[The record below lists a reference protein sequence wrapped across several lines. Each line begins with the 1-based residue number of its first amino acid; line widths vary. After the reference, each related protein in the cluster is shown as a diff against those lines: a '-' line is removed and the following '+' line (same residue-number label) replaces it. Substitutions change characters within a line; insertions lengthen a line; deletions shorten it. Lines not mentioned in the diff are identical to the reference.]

1 MKNDIRNL
9 YWPGLYNVKFVHNC
23 SGSILV
29 TLEMNEQIDNFTN
42 FRPAVNPKWH
52 PRTHNCVAVKS
63 YRRHNNFSVVWIEN
77 LSNSKH
83 FHISAMSNY
92 TLTMTFF
99 ELTVVTAT
107 SCPSRRRSFD
117 GFNYSPSKG
126 KTH

>member
-29 TLEMNEQIDNFTN
+29 EMNEVGLRPMIRSDKYNVTN
-42 FRPAVNPKWH
+42 FRPAVNPKRH
-52 PRTHNCVAVKS
+52 PLTYNCVAVKS

-83 FHISAMSNY
+83 FHISAMSHY
-92 TLTMTFF
+92 RITLTS
-99 ELTVVTAT
+99 L
-107 SCPSRRRSFD
+107 
-117 GFNYSPSKG
+117 
-126 KTH
+126 

>member
-29 TLEMNEQIDNFTN
+29 EMNELRLRPTSRSDKYNVTN

-52 PRTHNCVAVKS
+52 PLAHNCVAVKS

-77 LSNSKH
+77 PVKSNSEH
-83 FHISAMSNY
+83 FHISVMSNY
-92 TLTMTFF
+92 RIMLTMTF
-99 ELTVVTAT
+99 L
-107 SCPSRRRSFD
+107 
-117 GFNYSPSKG
+117 
-126 KTH
+126 

>member
-1 MKNDIRNL
+1 MILGICTGQVYITLNL
-9 YWPGLYNVKFVHNC
+9 FIIVLEAFLYF
-23 SGSILV
+23 V
-29 TLEMNEQIDNFTN
+29 TLEMNEQIDNVTN

-52 PRTHNCVAVKS
+52 SRTHNCVAVKS

-126 KTH
+126 NTH